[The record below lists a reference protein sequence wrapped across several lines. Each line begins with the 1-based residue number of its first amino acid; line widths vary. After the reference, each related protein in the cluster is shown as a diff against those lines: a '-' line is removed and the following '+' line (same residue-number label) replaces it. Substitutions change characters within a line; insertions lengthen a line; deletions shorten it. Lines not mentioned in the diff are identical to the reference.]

1 MESSHALPNTPSSP
15 VNTAENKAPTTLQ
28 RSLKLM
34 KAYTW
39 FAPAWS
45 FVVGAIASHSVRVDP
60 LGNPLGTLR
69 DFGFIA
75 LGTLMAG
82 PLLTGFS
89 QVLNEWCDRE
99 VDAINQPERPIP
111 SGLVKPRQVH
121 ITIAVLMVAAL
132 GVALILGVN
141 VFWTALFGVALA
153 LGYSIEPFRF
163 KRNGWIGNLA
173 VGIAYESLGWVA
185 GHLAFDPTLSQPWGW
200 QSITLALIYGLGA
213 HGIMTINDFKSVFGD
228 RIMGLKS
235 IPAMYGEERAAK
247 IAVVIIN
254 AAQLV
259 ATALLFAWG
268 HWIVGLISLALIALQ
283 VPQQIKLIQNPK
295 QDQAVRYNI
304 VAIPPYVWGML
315 AAAIGLG
322 F

>member
-1 MESSHALPNTPSSP
+1 MDTPQAIPNVIPVRAKPATPLQL
-15 VNTAENKAPTTLQ
+15 TL
-28 RSLKLM
+28 RLM
-34 KAYTW
+34 KSYTW

-45 FVVGAIASHSVRVDP
+45 FMVGAIASHSVTFDP
-60 LGNPLGTLR
+60 AGNPLGTLV
-69 DFGFIA
+69 DFGKIA
-75 LGTLMAG
+75 IGTLMAG

-111 SGLVKPRQVH
+111 AGLVGFAQVRTA
-121 ITIAVLMVAAL
+121 IIVLMIGAL
-132 GVALILGVN
+132 AVALFLGIN
-141 VFWTALFGVALA
+141 VFWTALFGIVLA
-153 LGYSIEPFRF
+153 AGYSIEPFRF

-185 GHLAFDPTLSQPWGW
+185 GHLTFDPQLTTPWGV
-200 QSITLALIYGLGA
+200 QSIVLALIYGVGA
-213 HGIMTINDFKSVFGD
+213 HGIMTINDFKSVLGD
-228 RIMGLKS
+228 RKMGLNS
-235 IPAMYGEERAAK
+235 IPALYGEARAAK
-247 IAVVIIN
+247 IAVITIN

-268 HWIVGLISLALIALQ
+268 HWIIGVISLLLIAIQ
-283 VPQQIKLIQNPK
+283 VPQQRKLIENPT
-295 QDQAVRYNI
+295 QPQAVRYNI

-322 F
+322 IS

>member
-1 MESSHALPNTPSSP
+1 MDTPGALPRSRSAEAPSTTQSP
-15 VNTAENKAPTTLQ
+15 LQ
-28 RSLKLM
+28 LSLRLM
-34 KAYTW
+34 KSYTW

-45 FVVGAIASHSVRVDP
+45 FVVGAIASHAVTFAPFAD
-60 LGNPLGTLR
+60 PLGTLA
-69 DFGFIA
+69 DLGKIA
-75 LGTLMAG
+75 IGTLMAG

-111 SGLVKPRQVH
+111 AGLVSPQQVKL
-121 ITIAVLMVAAL
+121 TIWALLFGAL
-132 GVALILGVN
+132 GVALYLGTT
-141 VFWTALFGVALA
+141 VFYTALFGVVLA

-163 KRNGWIGNLA
+163 KRNGWVGNLA

-228 RIMGLKS
+228 RIMGLRS

-254 AAQLV
+254 AAQLL

-268 HWIVGLISLALIALQ
+268 HWIVGLISLVFIALQ
-283 VPQQIKLIQNPK
+283 IPQQLKLIAKPTQA
-295 QDQAVRYNI
+295 QAVRYNI

-315 AAAIGLG
+315 AAAVGLG
-322 F
+322 

>member
-1 MESSHALPNTPSSP
+1 MDTPGALPRGI
-15 VNTAENKAPTTLQ
+15 TLEKSGQ
-28 RSLKLM
+28 SALQLSLRLM
-34 KAYTW
+34 KSYTW

-45 FVVGAIASHSVRVDP
+45 FMVGAIASHAVRFAPLADP
-60 LGNPLGTLR
+60 IGTLA
-69 DFGFIA
+69 DLGKIA
-75 LGTLMAG
+75 IGTLMAG

-111 SGLVKPRQVH
+111 AGLVSPAQVRV
-121 ITIAVLMVAAL
+121 TICVLMIAAL
-132 GVALILGVN
+132 GVALYLGVN
-141 VFWTALFGVALA
+141 VFYTALVGVVLA

-173 VGIAYESLGWVA
+173 VGIAYESLGWIA
-185 GHLAFDPTLSQPWGW
+185 GHLTFDPTLSQSWGW
-200 QSITLALIYGLGA
+200 QSIALALIYGIGA

-228 RIMGLKS
+228 RIMGLRS

-254 AAQLV
+254 AAQLL

-268 HWIVGLISLALIALQ
+268 HWIVGCISLVFIAIQAPQQLALIRKPTQ
-283 VPQQIKLIQNPK
+283 P
-295 QDQAVRYNI
+295 QAVRYNI

-322 F
+322 Y